1 MVGIYPLSLFIL
13 FFPFY
18 RKKGRDTLNGSEYT
32 SRSRYTVFLAIKVYE
47 TDGTEDP
54 GNKLRKNSISESHI
68 NTLTQTLN
76 ATATYQKNINLH
88 DFKLLGGFSQE
99 WAHTNT
105 LSAGRK
111 VLLLDG
117 IEVIDAGTDE
127 ITNGGSAEEWAS
139 SRYFSS

>member
-1 MVGIYPLSLFIL
+1 MNRWMS
-13 FFPFY
+13 
-18 RKKGRDTLNGSEYT
+18 
-32 SRSRYTVFLAIKVYE
+32 
-47 TDGTEDP
+47 DGTEDP

-127 ITNGGSAEEWAS
+127 ITNGGSAEEWALRS
-139 SRYFSS
+139 FFGRINYNYDEQCPLRWNFPFCKR

>member
-1 MVGIYPLSLFIL
+1 M
-13 FFPFY
+13 
-18 RKKGRDTLNGSEYT
+18 
-32 SRSRYTVFLAIKVYE
+32 
-47 TDGTEDP
+47 
-54 GNKLRKNSISESHI
+54 
-68 NTLTQTLN
+68 
-76 ATATYQKNINLH
+76 H

-127 ITNGGSAEEWAS
+127 ITNGGSAEEWALRS
-139 SRYFSS
+139 FFGRINYNYDEKYLLEANVRYDGTSRFAKDNRWGCFPSFSAGWNFSKENS